1 MNSKEVATD
10 FLQRHGIENVQRI
23 AKSGNELSRAM
34 AITVL
39 EIAGE
44 VPTNG

>member
-1 MNSKEVATD
+1 MNSKESATV
-10 FLQRHGIENVQRI
+10 FLRNHGIENVQRI
-23 AKSGNELSRAM
+23 ARSGNELSRAM

-39 EIAGE
+39 EIAE